1 MNLYLAVLAKSSK
14 GKYLA
19 LAVVAQNVANAAFM
33 EICARAAMSAR
44 EKYSMHQR
52 AKPVQSIPVLLKL
65 KSCVTVASV
74 KKFHVKYGAKQKTLD
89 FQMKNLRKI

>member
-14 GKYLA
+14 GKYWELA
-19 LAVVAQNVANAAFM
+19 FVAQNVVNAAFM

-52 AKPVQSIPVLLKL
+52 ANHALFMPVLLKL

-74 KKFHVKYGAKQKTLD
+74 RKFHVKYGTEQKTLD